1 MKDNQT
7 PRQIWRNFLAEQS
20 PELIAVAKA
29 VARQMG
35 GVNQNTLEEL
45 EAVNRASAGAAAGFI
60 GFTYYDDT
68 VAFWRRNRAAT
79 LRLMYYEFDGIG
91 EESLFSMVSHFRSL
105 EEATPDEIGRALWG
119 RFNEDLTQIYNIFAW
134 YALETV
140 AYRFGDYLYDADI
153 DIYNIE

>member
-1 MKDNQT
+1 MKNNQT

-20 PELIAVAKA
+20 PELVAVAKT

-68 VAFWRRNRAAT
+68 VAFWRKNRAKIIA
-79 LRLMYYEFDGIG
+79 LMNEEAEAIGYESAF
-91 EESLFSMVSHFRSL
+91 EMVRGFRSL
-105 EEATPDEIGRALWG
+105 EEATTDETARALYG
-119 RFNEDLTQIYNIFAW
+119 RFNEDLTQIYNSFAW
-134 YALETV
+134 HALEAV
-140 AYRFGDYLYDADI
+140 AYRFGDYLYEADI